1 MPRRARALAR
11 SALLV
16 AGLASSGL
24 SAQDSI
30 SAAETLLFQT
40 DHLKNVAPAA
50 TLFYEF
56 RKTGS
61 GETGF
66 DDNVELRVRAA
77 DGVKRVSV
85 AFFTNERKI
94 DFPEV
99 TRPEGNPL
107 LLYFLE
113 RDIREMQRLTGGKP
127 GYFRKA
133 IRVALARSARVAQ
146 TSVSLGGKVLAA
158 SEVTIAPYLD
168 DPLKDRIGRYAGKT
182 YVFTLSAEVPGG
194 IYSLRTTVP
203 SPAGGAKEAPF
214 IEERLRF
221 VRITR

>member
-1 MPRRARALAR
+1 MPHRARSLAR
-11 SALLV
+11 CALLV

-61 GETGF
+61 GEAGF
-66 DDNVELRVRAA
+66 DDTVELRVRAA
-77 DGVKRVSV
+77 DGGKRVSV
-85 AFFTNERKI
+85 AFFTHARKI

-99 TRPEGNPL
+99 KSPEGNPL

-127 GYFRKA
+127 G
-133 IRVALARSARVAQ
+133 
-146 TSVSLGGKVLAA
+146 
-158 SEVTIAPYLD
+158 
-168 DPLKDRIGRYAGKT
+168 
-182 YVFTLSAEVPGG
+182 
-194 IYSLRTTVP
+194 
-203 SPAGGAKEAPF
+203 
-214 IEERLRF
+214 
-221 VRITR
+221 

>member
-1 MPRRARALAR
+1 MHRRARALAR

-50 TLFYEF
+50 TLSYEF

-61 GETGF
+61 AETGF
-66 DDNVELRVRAA
+66 DDTVELRIHTA
-77 DGVKRVSV
+77 DGAKRVSV
-85 AFFTNERKI
+85 AFFTGARKI
-94 DFPEV
+94 VFPEV
-99 TRPEGNPL
+99 TRPEGNPV

-113 RDIREMQRLTGGKP
+113 RDIREMERRTGGKP

-133 IRVALARSARVAQ
+133 IRLALARSARVAQ
-146 TSVSLGGKVLAA
+146 TQVSHGGKALAA
-158 SEVTIAPYLD
+158 SEITIAPYLD
-168 DPLKDRIGRYAGKT
+168 DPLKDRFGRYAGKT

-203 SPAGGAKEAPF
+203 SPAGGAKEAPLV
-214 IEERLRF
+214 EERLRF

>member
-1 MPRRARALAR
+1 MPHRARSLAR
-11 SALLV
+11 CALLV
-16 AGLASSGL
+16 AGLASSGS

-61 GETGF
+61 GEAGF
-66 DDNVELRVRAA
+66 DDTVELRVRAA
-77 DGVKRVSV
+77 DGGKRVSV
-85 AFFTNERKI
+85 AFFTHARKI

-133 IRVALARSARVAQ
+133 IRLALAHPARVAQ
-146 TSVSLGGKVLAA
+146 TQVSHGGKVLAA
-158 SEVTIAPYLD
+158 SEITIAPYLD
-168 DPLKDRIGRYAGKT
+168 DPLKDRIGRYVGKT
-182 YVFTLSAEVPGG
+182 YVFTLCAEVPGG

-203 SPAGGAKEAPF
+203 SAAGGAKEVPL

-221 VRITR
+221 VRMTR